1 MKVKIREI
9 QSPIRMQKKQSLPE
23 KSEGES
29 VVNVIAANKTG
40 AQQAEVS
47 PDMSPSPNTE
57 PALIFL
63 SIFG

>member
-1 MKVKIREI
+1 
-9 QSPIRMQKKQSLPE
+9 MQKKQSLPE